1 MEIWKPI
8 NMTDVVKNEVFGQ
21 LPTWTPKLGV
31 EFNRFV
37 ARLPDPQQMRL
48 TDETLRILSAC
59 IDPTQAVN
67 APRRNAGLVLG
78 YVQSGKTSS
87 FTAATALAHDHGFKL
102 VIVVGGVSRILLNQT
117 FSRLQSDLDLSHSD
131 VVNRWTKVLNPK
143 LGPDPAVQQIQ
154 NLLTTHAGAVRAGR
168 PTVGPTPIIVVM
180 KETSHLRN
188 LNAFLSGIA
197 GPQKD
202 QLLGLSALVI
212 DDECHM
218 ATPNVAKRDEKS
230 RIYALMGEMRS
241 YLPHHSL
248 LQYTATPQA
257 NLLCELEDEF
267 RPDFVRLLGHGPD
280 YTGGSKFFLEPPKGR
295 VIKSIPKDEQALAK
309 AAEEQ
314 DESVPS
320 LQAALASYLLIAA
333 NDYQR
338 KLDDNSHAF
347 ERFSMLVHSDA
358 SIGIHVKFQS
368 WLTGLK
374 NSWLKLL
381 KESPD
386 FPDLLQLRNSL
397 FTPAYTDLSETFQG
411 SLLPLDSIFGEPMAA
426 VLNGL
431 QIWLVDGSKNGTRQ
445 PDFSLSNYNILNGG
459 EMLGVGFT
467 IPRLHVTHM
476 LRSAGQ
482 GQMDTIQQRGRFFG
496 YCGSWFGEIRVWLE
510 DDVRRAFEG
519 YVEEEEWLRRDLE
532 EFDKGN
538 KQLKGWKVRLRL
550 NRDARPTRRNAI
562 RREIQRFKT
571 DGGWTRQSYWI
582 TNDAT
587 KSANSKIIED
597 FKSSSGD
604 FASPG
609 SKPLGLNLIDQS
621 LRGKEERTEH
631 HIAAVEIDS
640 VRKLLALYATDVRD
654 RDDFDVVLETL
665 DEILDKPDLYLN
677 SHGRSVDVVF
687 MAHGAKHLRRRFVN
701 PESSYVDLFQ
711 GEGDNYVGDRKVH
724 TDKITLQIHTLNHGP
739 SDEEIEEQSVVYL
752 ALWLPNKPR
761 EWAEN
766 WILEL

>member
-1 MEIWKPI
+1 
-8 NMTDVVKNEVFGQ
+8 
-21 LPTWTPKLGV
+21 
-31 EFNRFV
+31 
-37 ARLPDPQQMRL
+37 
-48 TDETLRILSAC
+48 
-59 IDPTQAVN
+59 
-67 APRRNAGLVLG
+67 
-78 YVQSGKTSS
+78 
-87 FTAATALAHDHGFKL
+87 
-102 VIVVGGVSRILLNQT
+102 
-117 FSRLQSDLDLSHSD
+117 
-131 VVNRWTKVLNPK
+131 
-143 LGPDPAVQQIQ
+143 
-154 NLLTTHAGAVRAGR
+154 
-168 PTVGPTPIIVVM
+168 M

-188 LNAFLSGIA
+188 LNTFLSGIA

-202 QLLGLSALVI
+202 QLLGLSVLVI

-241 YLPHHSL
+241 YLPHHTL

-280 YTGGSKFFLEPPKGR
+280 YTGGSRFFLEPPKGR
-295 VIKSIPKDEQALAK
+295 AIKSIPKEEQALTK

-320 LQAALASYLLIAA
+320 LQAALASYLIIAA

-338 KLDDNSHAF
+338 KLDDSSHAF

-381 KESPD
+381 NESLD
-386 FPDLLQLRNSL
+386 FPDRLQLRKSL
-397 FTPAYTDLSETFQG
+397 FEPAHTDLSETFRG
-411 SLLPLDSIFGEPMAA
+411 ALLPLDSIFGEPMAA
-426 VLNGL
+426 VLNSL

-445 PDFSLSNYNILNGG
+445 PDFSLSNYNLLNGG

-467 IPRLHVTHM
+467 IPRLHITHM

-562 RREIQRFKT
+562 RREIKRFKT
-571 DGGWTRQSYWI
+571 DDGWTRQSYWI
-582 TNDAT
+582 ANEAA
-587 KSANSKIIED
+587 KSANSRIIED
-597 FKSSSGD
+597 FKSSSGE

-609 SKPLGLNLIDQS
+609 LKPLELSLVDQS
-621 LRGKEERTEH
+621 LRGGEELTEH
-631 HIAAVEIDS
+631 YVATVDINS

-654 RDDFDVVLETL
+654 RDGFDVVLETL
-665 DEILDKPDLYLN
+665 DEALDEPDLYQD
-677 SHGRSVDVVF
+677 SHGRDIDVFF

-701 PESSYVDLFQ
+701 PGSSYVDLFQ
-711 GEGDNYVGDRKVH
+711 GYNQNYVGDRKVH
-724 TDKITLQIHTLNHGP
+724 TDRLSLQIHTLDHGP
-739 SDEEIEEQSVVYL
+739 PDGEVVERSIVYV
-752 ALWLPNKPR
+752 ALWLPQKPR